1 MRIDDDDF
9 TMTWEMI
16 KFMFFDT
23 HNLALWA
30 IPLGLAVLLRVI
42 THKYHHQL
50 IFPLCECF
58 CFSFSYPSHTYSTI
72 LTWTNIKTKQNA
84 DFIIIPVLFYIIVAA
99 AQLDL
104 GVLRKE
110 GWVFDM
116 GVSEKESWYK
126 FYSFFG
132 ESLPTSFRPQ
142 PLNQSISTTR
152 RFWLGSLRTDMGDS
166 PDAIC
171 FVSCFTA
178 GFRRELLADGIS
190 DRLFFNILHPPLNV
204 PALCAYLSLYA

>member
-58 CFSFSYPSHTYSTI
+58 LLFVLVAYIFNDTDMDEHK
-72 LTWTNIKTKQNA
+72 NKTKCR
-84 DFIIIPVLFYIIVAA
+84 FHHHSGPVLYHSGSRPVGSGRPEKRRV
-99 AQLDL
+99 
-104 GVLRKE
+104 GVRY
-110 GWVFDM
+110 G
-116 GVSEKESWYK
+116 
-126 FYSFFG
+126 
-132 ESLPTSFRPQ
+132 
-142 PLNQSISTTR
+142 
-152 RFWLGSLRTDMGDS
+152 
-166 PDAIC
+166 C
-171 FVSCFTA
+171 
-178 GFRRELLADGIS
+178 
-190 DRLFFNILHPPLNV
+190 
-204 PALCAYLSLYA
+204 